1 VPSLHDGRVR
11 NGTQITPSEDDWV
24 GLASPPSLIQ
34 QDGEASLVEPQ
45 NSCRTA
51 RRCANENAKI
61 KDPDYHSGI
70 MLSHL
75 LQSLRALRHG
85 MISWWKQ
92 NHRPFAVV
100 HSTPFQLRMRVKAS
114 ELRYSCSGTMLT
126 KSPPTDSEL

>member
-61 KDPDYHSGI
+61 KDPDYQLWDYVVSFATEPQGPQAWYDQLVETEPSAI
-70 MLSHL
+70 RS
-75 LQSLRALRHG
+75 RAL
-85 MISWWKQ
+85 
-92 NHRPFAVV
+92 NPFSIAHESKGFRATV
-100 HSTPFQLRMRVKAS
+100 
-114 ELRYSCSGTMLT
+114 
-126 KSPPTDSEL
+126 